1 MNVDPLEFIRLY
13 GWYLG
18 TFVYAVLSGA
28 IPVLNCEVFLLV
40 LAVKAPREMLF
51 PLIVTTTVGQMVAKS
66 LLYWAGRGVLRLP
79 GGARVENVLASL
91 GCKIGTGWRAAA
103 LVFASAV
110 VGIPPFYA
118 MSVACGAM
126 RWSFASFL
134 LFGCLGR
141 LVRFS
146 FVLLVPPG
154 FGKSLPNMGPAGMIL
169 AVVVGVVLVL
179 YALRKA
185 RTKPEAAPPVAVAS
199 AVPPA
204 AE

>member
-1 MNVDPLEFIRLY
+1 MNADPLEFIRLY

-51 PLIVTTTVGQMVAKS
+51 PLIVTTTLGQMVAKS

-91 GCKIGTGWRAAA
+91 GCKVGAGWRAAA

-110 VGIPPFYA
+110 IGIPPFYA

-126 RWSFASFL
+126 RWSFGSFL
-134 LFGCLGR
+134 LFGFLGR

-146 FVLLVPPG
+146 VTLLVPTNLAANLPALGPG
-154 FGKSLPNMGPAGMIL
+154 AI
-169 AVVVGVVLVL
+169 AVGVVLGA
-179 YALRKA
+179 ALVFLQVRKA
-185 RTKPEAAPPVAVAS
+185 RAKSTAPVVGG
-199 AVPPA
+199 
-204 AE
+204 

>member
-1 MNVDPLEFIRLY
+1 MNIDPLEFIRLY

-40 LAVKAPREMLF
+40 LAMKAPREMLF
-51 PLIVTTTVGQMVAKS
+51 PLIVTTTLGQMVAKS

-91 GCKIGTGWRAAA
+91 GCKVGAGWRAAA

-110 VGIPPFYA
+110 IGT
-118 MSVACGAM
+118 
-126 RWSFASFL
+126 
-134 LFGCLGR
+134 
-141 LVRFS
+141 
-146 FVLLVPPG
+146 
-154 FGKSLPNMGPAGMIL
+154 
-169 AVVVGVVLVL
+169 VVVGVVVVV

-185 RTKPEAAPPVAVAS
+185 RTKPEAGPPVTVAPATAPPAV
-199 AVPPA
+199 
-204 AE
+204 E

>member
-1 MNVDPLEFIRLY
+1 MNVDPLELIRLY
-13 GWYLG
+13 GWYVG
-18 TFVYAVLSGA
+18 TFAYACLSGA

-40 LAVKAPREMLF
+40 LAMKAPREMLF

-66 LLYWAGRGVLRLP
+66 ALYWAGRGVLRLP
-79 GGARVENVLASL
+79 GGARVENILASL
-91 GCKIGTGWRAAA
+91 GCKVGTGWRAAA

-110 VGIPPFYA
+110 IGIPPFYA

-134 LFGCLGR
+134 LFGSLGR

-154 FGKSLPNMGPAGMIL
+154 FGKSLPDLGPLGMIL
-169 AVVVGVVLVL
+169 AVIVGVVVVA
-179 YALRKA
+179 YAVRKA
-185 RTKPEAAPPVAVAS
+185 RTKATLAEPIVPVSPPTL
-199 AVPPA
+199 P
-204 AE
+204 